1 MERGRNITGNYQRRR
16 RSRGKLV
23 VGIVFSVVGTVVLLF
38 VFFVICAVIYAA
50 SASEKEPRKT
60 TRETYAG
67 EYSEKRETVH
77 TTETSAVATTSTAT
91 SATSTETTETS
102 ATSSTS
108 AITLETTTAT
118 SAAPTLTT
126 VVDSNRDELGSAAEL
141 SGKIIIVS
149 IFTSDLKGSWD
160 FSDSHDKDL
169 RKTARKDLDIATEW
183 IEDSAADYGR
193 YVEFIWDFNT
203 YKDLE
208 YETELSIDA
217 FETLYTPS
225 YTPFYEAV
233 YELVPT
239 DALMKKY
246 NADGIIYMMF
256 FDDEYRDDKRSCSR
270 PYYGHPDYDY
280 EMSFINMNRG
290 SWTTRPSSIAHEIL
304 HLFGAPD
311 LYFPNSHDT
320 GITQE
325 YVDYIADTNLNDI
338 MRIVTDPVTR
348 VEYPDKI
355 VNEITDITAYYVGLT
370 DYSWTVAQWG
380 FNPSEHVA

>member
-1 MERGRNITGNYQRRR
+1 MERERTNTGNYQRRKR
-16 RSRGKLV
+16 RGGKLA
-23 VGIVFSVVGTVVLLF
+23 VGIILSVLGTVILLF
-38 VFFVICAVIYAA
+38 VFFGICAVIYAA
-50 SASEKEPRKT
+50 NVSEKEPRKT
-60 TRETYAG
+60 ARETYAE
-67 EYSEKRETVH
+67 EYSEKRETVRP
-77 TTETSAVATTSTAT
+77 TETSAAVTTTAT
-91 SATSTETTETS
+91 SATFPETTETS
-102 ATSSTS
+102 ATTSTS

-126 VVDSNRDELGSAAEL
+126 VVDSNRNELGSAAEL

-160 FSDSHDKDL
+160 YSDSHDKEL

-217 FETLYTPS
+217 FETLYSPS
-225 YTPFYEAV
+225 YQPFYEAV
-233 YELVPT
+233 DELVPT

-246 NADGIIYMMF
+246 GADGIIYMMF

-280 EMSFINMNRG
+280 EMCFINMNRG
-290 SWTTRPSSIAHEIL
+290 SWTTRPSSIAHELL

-311 LYFPNSHDT
+311 LYFPNSHNT

-338 MRIVTDPVTR
+338 MRIVTDPYTR
-348 VEYPDKI
+348 VEYSDKI

-370 DYSWTVAQWG
+370 DYSETVAQWG
-380 FNPSEHVA
+380 FNPSEHAA